1 MNKNRSTSRHIIVK
15 IVKVK
20 GKKRILKVRKE
31 KQRVIYKGIPVR
43 LSVDFSVEI
52 FRSEG
57 SGIIYLKY

>member
-15 IVKVK
+15 TVKVK

-43 LSVDFSVEI
+43 LSGDFSVEI